1 MISQT
6 TITTAIYQKLLTGAT
21 NPLVASPSGGGIHL
35 DGAPDDTKLPC
46 VLIMCCEK
54 DEQDPFFGQNG
65 LVDDLAPWRAKIM
78 VFSNRKDGTA
88 NGQSIFNAVIADLEN
103 AVLAGK
109 KTSIEQTEGPTQTEQ
124 FMVATVNIQLIV

>member
-6 TITTAIYQKLLTGAT
+6 TITTAIYQALLTGAT
-21 NPLVASPSGGGIHL
+21 GPLVASPGGGIHL

-54 DEQDPFFGQNG
+54 DEQDPFFGDDAI
-65 LVDDLAPWRAKIM
+65 VVDLAPWRAKIM
-78 VFSNRKDGTA
+78 VFSNRIAGTA
-88 NGQSIFNAVIADLEN
+88 SGQAIFNAVIADLEN
-103 AVLAGK
+103 KVLAGK
-109 KTSIEQTEGPTQTEQ
+109 KCSIEQTEGPAQTEQ